1 MSDGE
6 GSTQTAAVETGGQP
20 DNITAAMDEQ
30 QQNVS
35 ITKDDGEPNPKK
47 AKLSGSGG
55 DVFGRGGGGGD
66 KQHAASEKLEHR
78 LGGILCCAVC
88 LDLPRSSIYQ
98 CTNGHLMCAGCFAHL
113 LADARLRDEM
123 ATCPNCRVDIAK
135 NTATRNLAV
144 EKAVSELPSECQFC
158 AKEFPRNT
166 LQHHEQQ
173 LCAERPV
180 KCGYSKIG
188 CPWRGPSHEASE
200 HEKVCPHPSTTGK
213 DVMSALDA
221 MDQKFQEEKLLYDT
235 IFDLMSFEKITF
247 NDLQLKP
254 YRTEEFV
261 HKLYYET
268 ARFSA
273 FNFQWVVKTR
283 INNMQ
288 RDPAL
293 SVDRHMS
300 YQLILKTKIP
310 TPMSVHYLVVKGP
323 FGDMKVNPKIYKFE
337 FNENETETQF
347 VTLPLPDSA
356 ECNRLLAAKTI
367 NLRLIMF
374 LVSK

>member
-1 MSDGE
+1 MRRVKARATMSDGE
-6 GSTQTAAVETGGQP
+6 GSTQSTAVETGSQP
-20 DNITAAMDEQ
+20 DNLTTTAATAMD
-30 QQNVS
+30 VA

-47 AKLSGSGG
+47 AKLSVSGT
-55 DVFGRGGGGGD
+55 DVFGRGGCGVGD
-66 KQHAASEKLEHR
+66 KQQMASDKLEHR

-88 LDLPRSSIYQ
+88 LDLPRSAIYQ

-166 LQHHEQQ
+166 LHHHEQQ

-200 HEKVCPHPSTTGK
+200 HEKVCPHPSATGK

-300 YQLILKTKIP
+300 YQ
-310 TPMSVHYLVVKGP
+310 V
-323 FGDMKVNPKIYKFE
+323 IY
-337 FNENETETQF
+337 
-347 VTLPLPDSA
+347 V
-356 ECNRLLAAKTI
+356 
-367 NLRLIMF
+367 
-374 LVSK
+374 